1 LQYAKGILMAS
12 TQTELGHNRTGV
24 ATSPKLTQEMLAGAQ
39 EFAPAPN
46 DDENTVARVR
56 EEYARDADP
65 LGSVPPPATLTGAA
79 KAALRGAKG
88 LRPTQFIDK
97 LGERLAFERTGVRLY
112 GALISKL
119 DAFGS
124 FDGGPTREALVDIMN
139 EEHQHFTL
147 LTDAV
152 AQLGGDPTV
161 VTPSADLHATMTAGV
176 MAVMVDPRTTFVQC
190 LEAALIAEL
199 ADNAAWEVLSE
210 LATRNGE
217 DDLAAQFETARN
229 EEVVHLDS
237 VKRWLAMAQKR

>member
-1 LQYAKGILMAS
+1 MAT
-12 TQTELGHNRTGV
+12 TQTELGRNRTGA
-24 ATSPKLTQEMLAGAQ
+24 ATSPKLTQEMIAGAQ
-39 EFAPAPN
+39 EFAPAAN
-46 DDENTVARVR
+46 GDENIIARVR
-56 EEYARDADP
+56 EEYARSAEP
-65 LGSVPPPATLTGAA
+65 LGSVPPPATLTGVA
-79 KAALRGAKG
+79 KTVLRGAKG

-112 GALISKL
+112 GALISKF

-147 LTDAV
+147 LADAV

-176 MAVMVDPRTTFVQC
+176 MAVMVDARTTFVQC
-190 LEAALIAEL
+190 LEAALMAEL

-210 LATRNGE
+210 LATQNGE
-217 DDLAAQFETARN
+217 AELAAQFEVARS
-229 EEVVHLDS
+229 EEIAHLEN
-237 VKRWLAMAQKR
+237 VINWLAAARTR